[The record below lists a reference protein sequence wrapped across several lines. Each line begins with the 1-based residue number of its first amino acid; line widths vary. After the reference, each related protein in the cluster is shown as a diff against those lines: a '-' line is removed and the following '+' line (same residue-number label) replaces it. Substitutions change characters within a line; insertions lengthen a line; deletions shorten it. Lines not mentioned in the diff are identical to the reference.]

1 MRHLLRHKTI
11 CSWHSSHLIN
21 FVVLAYAATG
31 AGIRNL
37 ARFRKI
43 RFKLLYEVVAP
54 SYNDFHLSPAV
65 VKTVDAFCERFAKS
79 KKYAHGVGEARAVI
93 IFDYGCPNNV
103 PQVLWNDSGRHRALF
118 QRGAVPAELQDLFQ
132 KKSPAETAIERLGK
146 SGEAKDVALAQRL
159 RSLPYSEQSIH
170 AFLNVID
177 RRARRNVNMLQSLSS
192 YSGLPIASCK
202 HLLSECKKWGLVTDE
217 NKLSEAGRHERNR
230 LKLVAVFDGLQYPY
244 YPKALRGQR
253 PI

>member
-1 MRHLLRHKTI
+1 
-11 CSWHSSHLIN
+11 
-21 FVVLAYAATG
+21 VLAYAATG